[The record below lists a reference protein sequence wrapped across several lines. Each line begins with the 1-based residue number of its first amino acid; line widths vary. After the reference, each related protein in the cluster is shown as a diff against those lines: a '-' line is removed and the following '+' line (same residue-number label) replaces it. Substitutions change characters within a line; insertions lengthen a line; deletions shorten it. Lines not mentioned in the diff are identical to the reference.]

1 MPNRSIRK
9 GNRKGHDDVRH
20 AQDFDWRELGDRI
33 RQWRLAR
40 GMNQQQLA
48 DVCGMTQSGL
58 YRVETGQTNP
68 QLATLQRIA
77 SALHCS
83 VRDLVCGKSELKV
96 HLAGV
101 VQRVKHVVESA
112 DDAAI
117 QTLEN
122 GLTTAELLMERNGR
136 RALLP

>member
-1 MPNRSIRK
+1 MTTCGIPK
-9 GNRKGHDDVRH
+9 
-20 AQDFDWRELGDRI
+20 DFDWKELGDRI

-48 DVCGMTQSGL
+48 DGCGMTQSGL

-68 QLATLQRIA
+68 QLITVQRIA

-83 VRDLVCGKSELKV
+83 VRELFCGKSELEP
-96 HLAGV
+96 HLASV
-101 VQRVKHVVESA
+101 LQRVKDVVESA

-117 QTLEN
+117 QTFEN
-122 GLTTAELLMERNGR
+122 GLTAAELLMERKGR
-136 RALLP
+136 RTCSS